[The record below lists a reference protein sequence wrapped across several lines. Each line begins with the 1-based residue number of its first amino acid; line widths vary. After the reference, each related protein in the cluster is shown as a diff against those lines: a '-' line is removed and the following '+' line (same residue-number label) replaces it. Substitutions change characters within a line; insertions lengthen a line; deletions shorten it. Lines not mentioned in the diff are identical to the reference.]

1 MAPIPVY
8 TNSPI
13 TAAKADGITPK
24 TASSSDVSCKTNKA
38 SSSSPT
44 SAYTPS
50 TSTSTSTSTP
60 TSTSTYAAA
69 QPGAVPSLPAPTGP
83 AIAQPYSAVQPT
95 PTTSIASA
103 SPAPPQP
110 GSVPV
115 SSLPPPPK
123 AGERYQLPVQT
134 PAPPAA
140 TIRYPHQMAIPAPTA
155 PQPSQQRGTST
166 TSVASSSP
174 YGARAPFTTTSIG
187 DDGAPSFSHPAGY
200 QQNANASEPDRYQ
213 RSAMEQRKLD
223 DDETGIWGAAKKLAQ
238 QTGER
243 LAAAESEVWKKINK
257 D

>member
-13 TAAKADGITPK
+13 TAAKADGVTPK
-24 TASSSDVSCKTNKA
+24 TASSDAPCKTNKA
-38 SSSSPT
+38 AAAAAASSSSSSPSSPSPT

-50 TSTSTSTSTP
+50 T
-60 TSTSTYAAA
+60 YATA
-69 QPGAVPSLPAPTGP
+69 QPGAAPSLPAPTGP
-83 AIAQPYSAVQPT
+83 ARAQPSSPVRPT

-123 AGERYQLPVQT
+123 AGERYRLPTQT

-155 PQPSQQRGTST
+155 PQPLQQRGTST
-166 TSVASSSP
+166 TAMASSSP
-174 YGARAPFTTTSIG
+174 YGTQRALTTTDIG
-187 DDGAPSFSHPAGY
+187 GNDAQSFSHPAGY
-200 QQNANASEPDRYQ
+200 QQNANASELDRYQ
-213 RSAMEQRKLD
+213 RPAVEQRELD
-223 DDETGIWGAAKKLAQ
+223 DSGDSIWGAAKKLAQ

>member
-24 TASSSDVSCKTNKA
+24 TASSSSDVSCKTNKA

-50 TSTSTSTSTP
+50 TSAS

-69 QPGAVPSLPAPTGP
+69 QPGAAPSLPAPTGS
-83 AIAQPYSAVQPT
+83 ALAQPYSAVQPT

-134 PAPPAA
+134 PAPTAA
-140 TIRYPHQMAIPAPTA
+140 TVRYPHQMAIPAPTA

-166 TSVASSSP
+166 TAMASSSP
-174 YGARAPFTTTSIG
+174 YGTRTPFTTTSIG
-187 DDGAPSFSHPAGY
+187 GDGAPSFSHPAGY

-223 DDETGIWGAAKKLAQ
+223 DDESSIWGAAKKLAQ

>member
-8 TNSPI
+8 ANSPI
-13 TAAKADGITPK
+13 TAAKADGVTPK
-24 TASSSDVSCKTNKA
+24 TASSDAPCKTNKA

-50 TSTSTSTSTP
+50 T
-60 TSTSTYAAA
+60 YAAA
-69 QPGAVPSLPAPTGP
+69 QPGAVPSLPAPTGS
-83 AIAQPYSAVQPT
+83 ALAQPYSAVQPT

-103 SPAPPQP
+103 NPAPPQP

-123 AGERYQLPVQT
+123 AGEGHQLPIQT
-134 PAPPAA
+134 PAPPTA

-166 TSVASSSP
+166 TAMASSSP
-174 YGARAPFTTTSIG
+174 YGTRTPFTTTNIAG
-187 DDGAPSFSHPAGY
+187 DDAPSYSHPAGY
-200 QQNANASEPDRYQ
+200 QQNANASELDRYQ
-213 RSAMEQRKLD
+213 RSAVEQRELD
-223 DDETGIWGAAKKLAQ
+223 DDENGIWGAAKKLAQ

-243 LAAAESEVWKKINK
+243 LVAAESEVWKKINK

>member
-13 TAAKADGITPK
+13 TAAKADGVTPK
-24 TASSSDVSCKTNKA
+24 TASSSDAPCKTNKA
-38 SSSSPT
+38 SSSPSPT
-44 SAYTPS
+44 SACTP
-50 TSTSTSTSTP
+50 
-60 TSTSTYAAA
+60 STYAAA
-69 QPGAVPSLPAPTGP
+69 RPGAAPSLPAPTGP
-83 AIAQPYSAVQPT
+83 ARAQAYAPVQVQPT

-123 AGERYQLPVQT
+123 AGEKYQLPTQA
-134 PAPPAA
+134 PAPAAA

-166 TSVASSSP
+166 TAMASSSP
-174 YGARAPFTTTSIG
+174 YGTQMPFTTTGIG
-187 DDGAPSFSHPAGY
+187 GHDAQSFSHPAGY
-200 QQNANASEPDRYQ
+200 QQNANASELDRSQ
-213 RSAMEQRKLD
+213 RSAMEQREQD
-223 DDETGIWGAAKKLAQ
+223 GSGDGIWGAAKKLAQ